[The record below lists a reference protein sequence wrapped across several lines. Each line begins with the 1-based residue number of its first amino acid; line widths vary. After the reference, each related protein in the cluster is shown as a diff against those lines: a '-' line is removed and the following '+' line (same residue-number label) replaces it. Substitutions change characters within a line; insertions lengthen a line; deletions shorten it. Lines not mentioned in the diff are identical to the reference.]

1 MELEKIASLETLKT
15 FISEKDNSQ
24 NIVYISD
31 IPDVCKEYPCILGID
46 EAGRGPV
53 LGPMVYGICF
63 CPINEQMILEKL
75 ECADSKAL
83 TEEKRDNIFS
93 NICKESKVVGWAVE
107 IISPNS
113 ICNNMLSRTKY
124 SLNQVSMD
132 SAVGLVRAAEKAGV
146 KIEHIFVDTVGPPE
160 KYEEYLKRL
169 FPKYKVKVS
178 KKADSLYPIVSAA
191 SICAKVTRDHALKVW
206 TFQEGLDVTHEQFGS
221 GYPGG
226 NLLILRG
233 LRVLIEGDPET
244 HRPLEY
250 KEIQQQASCSSTP
263 AQPLISTKYDDI
275 SFNDSD
281 SDNEEM
287 LKVSI
292 SELNGTIHEGENLNS
307 STDYDSIE
315 KKVESSD
322 NEMKKLLTEFVRVNE
337 KCLNEYRPTIC
348 YNEKTG

>member
-1 MELEKIASLETLKT
+1 MELEKITSLETLKT

-132 SAVGLVRAAEKAGV
+132 SAVGLVKAAEKAGV

-221 GYPGG
+221 GYPG
-226 NLLILRG
+226 
-233 LRVLIEGDPET
+233 DPVTKKFLVDYCDPVFGFPQLVRFSWSTSQNALEET
-244 HRPLEY
+244 AYHVEWEEVDETNKKSPPVNNTSITSFFKMT
-250 KEIQQQASCSSTP
+250 KEKPTVK
-263 AQPLISTKYDDI
+263 TR
-275 SFNDSD
+275 
-281 SDNEEM
+281 
-287 LKVSI
+287 
-292 SELNGTIHEGENLNS
+292 HEFFTQRCL
-307 STDYDSIE
+307 DR
-315 KKVESSD
+315 KVE
-322 NEMKKLLTEFVRVNE
+322 F
-337 KCLNEYRPTIC
+337 
-348 YNEKTG
+348 